1 MSSKKP
7 SSNDNNDHNNSHD
20 NGHNDHCHDSLGAN
34 GAKIA
39 QHSPLPTTK
48 PVTSKD
54 NHDFHYQSSYID
66 GDEDSYDHDEHL
78 AETTPPRDTKGYQRT
93 LLFSFI
99 IITGYM
105 FIEAIGGWLTG
116 SLALLSDA
124 GHMLSDAIALG
135 ATLIAFK
142 IGEKA
147 ATHQKTF
154 GYKRF
159 EILIASVN
167 GATLVIIA
175 LMIFYE
181 AIKRFNSP
189 TEIATQ
195 GMLII
200 ATVGMV
206 VNIVVAWLMHRGSHA
221 ESIDTDDHSH
231 SADAAKIS
239 SSNIQTADNKKTQ
252 PKKPVNLNMQS
263 AYLHVLSDLM
273 GSVAAIIAALLMMGF
288 GWLWADAVASVIVAV
303 LIIISGYRVVR
314 DSVHI
319 LMEGTPTGISLVNV
333 EQQLV
338 AHPQVKQVHDLHV
351 WSITSGLNALSCHVV
366 VDGEMSIREASL
378 LITELERRLQDL
390 GISHA
395 TIQVESLSLSQTQM
409 HSDALVCD
417 ISERPISDTGGHHG
431 HSH

>member
-1 MSSKKP
+1 MNPNNPNSDEHNHSQQY
-7 SSNDNNDHNNSHD
+7 DNTDVPKYVREDEENNYTQENQGHHDH
-20 NGHNDHCHDSLGAN
+20 
-34 GAKIA
+34 
-39 QHSPLPTTK
+39 
-48 PVTSKD
+48 
-54 NHDFHYQSSYID
+54 
-66 GDEDSYDHDEHL
+66 DHDEHL
-78 AETTPPRDTKGYQRT
+78 EQTTTARDTKGYQRT

-135 ATLIAFK
+135 ATLVAFK

-159 EILIASVN
+159 EILVATVN

-189 TEIATQ
+189 PEIATQ
-195 GMLII
+195 GMLIV
-200 ATVGMV
+200 ATIGMLI
-206 VNIVVAWLMHRGSHA
+206 NILVAWLMHRGSQGGEPH
-221 ESIDTDDHSH
+221 SHNHGTDD
-231 SADAAKIS
+231 AQITEQKPNNAE
-239 SSNIQTADNKKTQ
+239 
-252 PKKPVNLNMQS
+252 PVNLNMQS
-263 AYLHVLSDLM
+263 AYLHVLSDLL

-288 GWLWADAVASVIVAV
+288 GWVWADAVASVIVAV
-303 LIIISGYRVVR
+303 LILISGYRVVR

-319 LMEGTPTGISLVNV
+319 LMEGTPANISLVDV
-333 EQQLV
+333 EQKLLEDSKVQT
-338 AHPQVKQVHDLHV
+338 VHDLHV

-366 VDGEMSIREASL
+366 VDGEMSIHESNI
-378 LITELERRLQDL
+378 LITSLEQRLLEL
-390 GISHA
+390 GIHHA
-395 TIQVESLSLSQTQM
+395 TIQVESSSHPQNIA

-417 ISERPISDTGGHHG
+417 ISGQLPDGNSHIGHNH
-431 HSH
+431 

>member
-1 MSSKKP
+1 MNTNRPESEK
-7 SSNDNNDHNNSHD
+7 NDHSQQRISADTHEHVQD
-20 NGHNDHCHDSLGAN
+20 GEEINDTY
-34 GAKIA
+34 KI
-39 QHSPLPTTK
+39 
-48 PVTSKD
+48 KD
-54 NHDFHYQSSYID
+54 NHN
-66 GDEDSYDHDEHL
+66 HDEHL
-78 AETTPPRDTKGYQRT
+78 EQTVAPRDTKGYQRT
-93 LLFSFI
+93 LLVSFI

-135 ATLIAFK
+135 ATLMAFK

-159 EILIASVN
+159 EILVASVN

-189 TEIATQ
+189 PEIATQ

-200 ATVGMV
+200 ATIGML
-206 VNIVVAWLMHRGSHA
+206 VNILVAWLMHRSSRTG
-221 ESIDTDDHSH
+221 DGHSH
-231 SADAAKIS
+231 GANEVKETVKTS
-239 SSNIQTADNKKTQ
+239 DN
-252 PKKPVNLNMQS
+252 KKPVNLNMQS

-273 GSVAAIIAALLMMGF
+273 GSVAAIIAALLMMSF
-288 GWLWADAVASVIVAV
+288 GWVWADAAASVIVAI
-303 LIIISGYRVVR
+303 LILFSGYRVVR

-319 LMEGTPTGISLVNV
+319 LMEGTPEGISLVNI
-333 EQQLV
+333 EEKIV
-338 AHPQVKQVHDLHV
+338 AHPQIQKVHDLHV

-366 VDGEMSIREASL
+366 VDGEMSIHESNILIGNLQQSL
-378 LITELERRLQDL
+378 LKLDIH
-390 GISHA
+390 HA
-395 TIQVESLSLSQTQM
+395 TIQVESSSHPQTNT
-409 HSDALVCD
+409 HSDALVCN
-417 ISERPISDTGGHHG
+417 ISEQAVEGNSHIGHNH
-431 HSH
+431 

>member
-1 MSSKKP
+1 MSQNSP
-7 SSNDNNDHNNSHD
+7 EVHNHNDDENHDNNDHHQHRHD
-20 NGHNDHCHDSLGAN
+20 HDSRLE
-34 GAKIA
+34 
-39 QHSPLPTTK
+39 QRPT
-48 PVTSKD
+48 S
-54 NHDFHYQSSYID
+54 Q
-66 GDEDSYDHDEHL
+66 
-78 AETTPPRDTKGYQRT
+78 DTKGYQRT
-93 LLFSFI
+93 LLFSFV

-159 EILIASVN
+159 EILVATFN

-189 TEIATQ
+189 PEIATQ

-200 ATVGMV
+200 ATIGMLI
-206 VNIVVAWLMHRGSHA
+206 NILVAWLMHRGNHGEASHG
-221 ESIDTDDHSH
+221 HSH
-231 SADAAKIS
+231 ESNDANVTDATDTKITDTKAKPADH
-239 SSNIQTADNKKTQ
+239 
-252 PKKPVNLNMQS
+252 KKPVNLNMQS
-263 AYLHVLSDLM
+263 AYLHVLSDLL

-288 GWLWADAVASVIVAV
+288 GWVWADAAASIIVAL
-303 LIIISGYRVVR
+303 LILVSGYRVVR

-319 LMEGTPTGISLVNV
+319 LMEGTPANISLVDV
-333 EQQLV
+333 EQKLLT
-338 AHPQVKQVHDLHV
+338 HPQVQKVHDLHV

-366 VDGEMSIREASL
+366 VDGEMSIHESSILIASL
-378 LITELERRLQDL
+378 ETNLSTL
-390 GISHA
+390 GIHHA
-395 TIQVESLSLSQTQM
+395 TIQVESSSHPQNSS
-409 HSDALVCD
+409 HSEALVCD
-417 ISERPISDTGGHHG
+417 ISGRSPTGNSHIGHNH
-431 HSH
+431 

>member
-1 MSSKKP
+1 LSVAISQNNP
-7 SSNDNNDHNNSHD
+7 EVHNHHDNHDNNDHHQHRHD
-20 NGHNDHCHDSLGAN
+20 HDSRLE
-34 GAKIA
+34 
-39 QHSPLPTTK
+39 QRPT
-48 PVTSKD
+48 S
-54 NHDFHYQSSYID
+54 Q
-66 GDEDSYDHDEHL
+66 
-78 AETTPPRDTKGYQRT
+78 DTKGYQRT

-159 EILIASVN
+159 EILVATFN

-189 TEIATQ
+189 PEIATQ

-200 ATVGMV
+200 ATIGMLI
-206 VNIVVAWLMHRGSHA
+206 NILVAWLMHRGSHGEA
-221 ESIDTDDHSH
+221 SNGHSH
-231 SADAAKIS
+231 KSNDANITDATDTKITDTKAKPADH
-239 SSNIQTADNKKTQ
+239 
-252 PKKPVNLNMQS
+252 KKPVNLNMQS
-263 AYLHVLSDLM
+263 AYLHVLSDLL

-288 GWLWADAVASVIVAV
+288 GWVWADAAASIIVAL
-303 LIIISGYRVVR
+303 LILVSGYRVVR

-319 LMEGTPTGISLVNV
+319 LMEGTPANISLVDV
-333 EQQLV
+333 EQKLL
-338 AHPQVKQVHDLHV
+338 AHPQVQKVHDLHV

-366 VDGEMSIREASL
+366 VDGEMSIHESSILIASL
-378 LITELERRLQDL
+378 ETSLSTL
-390 GISHA
+390 GIHHA
-395 TIQVESLSLSQTQM
+395 TIQVESSSHPQNSS
-409 HSDALVCD
+409 HSEALVCD
-417 ISERPISDTGGHHG
+417 ISGRSPTGNSHIGHNH
-431 HSH
+431 